1 MNTMNKKRTVFL
13 KCILTGLIYAFVTC
27 IVQVPVANVLFSIL
41 DIQSDAS
48 IPDGMLPILLFSIF
62 IVGVAM
68 TLFYYLNGHLFASTS
83 KWKQGMK
90 FAAFVY
96 LSNYIP
102 QVFFLDANKGISA
115 LITGGFP
122 IIQVELFDLI
132 ILAVTVL
139 LMVRYMPCRYHREKN
154 TKKIIWWKCLVCG
167 VVFAMC
173 LFLLQEFILPLVG
186 FSNMAS
192 GLVVSNENIP
202 FFYSVM
208 ITGFIVTGFLVSCYV
223 YRINDVRRRKAIFVE
238 YGVLIW
244 CTFDLTMIPLGYGIL
259 ATILFI
265 ITSLIAFIVIRYV
278 YGFLYRY

>member
-1 MNTMNKKRTVFL
+1 MNTMSKKRTIFL

-27 IVQVPVANVLFSIL
+27 IVQVPIANVLFSIL

-48 IPDGMLPILLFSIF
+48 IPAGMLPLLLFSIF

-68 TLFYYLNGHLFASTS
+68 ALFYYLNGHLFISTS

-90 FAAFVY
+90 FVAFVY

-132 ILAVTVL
+132 ILALTVL
-139 LMVRYMPCRYHREKN
+139 LMVRYMPCRYHSEKN
-154 TKKIIWWKCLVCG
+154 TRKIIWWKCLVCG

-173 LFLLQEFILPLVG
+173 LFLLQEFILPLLG
-186 FSNMAS
+186 FSNMAL
-192 GLVVSNENIP
+192 GLGVSNENIL

-208 ITGFIVTGFLVSCYV
+208 MAGFIVTGFLVSYYV
-223 YRINDVRRRKAIFVE
+223 YRINDVRRRKTFFVE

-244 CTFDLTMIPLGYGIL
+244 CAFDLTMIPLGYGML
-259 ATILFI
+259 ATLLFI
-265 ITSLIAFIVIRYV
+265 TTSLMSFTVIRYA
-278 YGFLYRY
+278 YSFLK

>member
-1 MNTMNKKRTVFL
+1 MSKKRTIFF

-27 IVQVPVANVLFSIL
+27 IVQVPIANVLFSIL

-48 IPDGMLPILLFSIF
+48 IPAGMLPLLLFSIF

-68 TLFYYLNGHLFASTS
+68 ALFYYLNGHLFASTS

-90 FAAFVY
+90 FAVFVY

-132 ILAVTVL
+132 IIVVTVL
-139 LMVRYMPCRYHREKN
+139 LMVRYMPCRYHGEKA
-154 TKKIIWWKCLVCG
+154 TPKIIWRKCLVCG
-167 VVFAMC
+167 GVFAMC

-186 FSNMAS
+186 FSNMAL
-192 GLVVSNENIP
+192 GLGVANENII

-208 ITGFIVTGFLVSCYV
+208 IAGFIVTGFLVSCYV
-223 YRINDVRRRKAIFVE
+223 YRINDVRRRKTFFLE

-244 CTFDLTMIPLGYGIL
+244 CAFDLTMIPLGYGML
-259 ATILFI
+259 ATMLFI
-265 ITSLIAFIVIRYV
+265 ITSLMSFTVIRYA
-278 YGFLYRY
+278 YSFLK

>member
-1 MNTMNKKRTVFL
+1 MSKKRTIFL

-27 IVQVPVANVLFSIL
+27 IVQVPIANVLFSIL

-48 IPDGMLPILLFSIF
+48 IPAGMLPLLLFSIF

-68 TLFYYLNGHLFASTS
+68 ALFYYLNGHLFASTS

-90 FAAFVY
+90 FAVFVY

-132 ILAVTVL
+132 IIVVTVL
-139 LMVRYMPCRYHREKN
+139 LMVRYMPCRYHGEKA
-154 TKKIIWWKCLVCG
+154 TPKIIWRKCLVCG
-167 VVFAMC
+167 GVFAMC

-186 FSNMAS
+186 FSNMAL
-192 GLVVSNENIP
+192 GLGVANENII

-208 ITGFIVTGFLVSCYV
+208 IAGFIVTGFLVSCYV
-223 YRINDVRRRKAIFVE
+223 YRINDVRRRKTFFLE

-244 CTFDLTMIPLGYGIL
+244 CAFDLTMIPLGYGIL
-259 ATILFI
+259 ATMLFI
-265 ITSLIAFIVIRYV
+265 ITSLMSFTVIRYA
-278 YGFLYRY
+278 YSFLK

>member
-1 MNTMNKKRTVFL
+1 MNTMSKKRNVLL
-13 KCILTGLIYAFVTC
+13 KCILSGLIYAFVTC
-27 IVQVPVANVLFSIL
+27 IVQVPIANVLFSIL

-62 IVGVAM
+62 IAGVAM
-68 TLFYYLNGHLFASTS
+68 ALFYYLNGHLFASTS

-90 FAAFVY
+90 FATFVY

-102 QVFFLDANKGISA
+102 QVFFLDANKGIST
-115 LITGGFP
+115 LIIGGFP

-139 LMVRYMPCRYHREKN
+139 IMVRYMPCRYHRKKN
-154 TKKIIWWKCLVCG
+154 TQTIIWWKCIVCG
-167 VVFAMC
+167 VIFAMC

-192 GLVVSNENIP
+192 GLGVSNENIL

-208 ITGFIVTGFLVSCYV
+208 IAGFIVTGALVSYYV
-223 YRINDVRRRKAIFVE
+223 Y
-238 YGVLIW
+238 L
-244 CTFDLTMIPLGYGIL
+244 
-259 ATILFI
+259 
-265 ITSLIAFIVIRYV
+265 SLVHI
-278 YGFLYRY
+278 

>member
-1 MNTMNKKRTVFL
+1 MTQKRTIIL
-13 KCILTGLIYAFVTC
+13 KCILTGLIYASVTC

-48 IPDGMLPILLFSIF
+48 IPDRMLPLLLFSIF

-68 TLFYYLNGHLFASTS
+68 ALFYYLNGYLFASAS
-83 KWKQGMK
+83 KWKQGIK

-102 QVFFLDANKGISA
+102 QVFFLDANKGIRA
-115 LITGGFP
+115 LITGGFS

-132 ILAVTVL
+132 IIVVTVL
-139 LMVRYMPCRYHREKN
+139 LMVRYMPCRYHGEKA
-154 TKKIIWWKCLVCG
+154 TKKIIWRKCLVCG
-167 VVFAMC
+167 GVFAMC
-173 LFLLQEFILPLVG
+173 LFLLQEFILPFVG
-186 FSNMAS
+186 FSNMAL
-192 GLVVSNENIP
+192 GLGVSNENII

-208 ITGFIVTGFLVSCYV
+208 IVGFIVAGFLVSCYV
-223 YRINDVRRRKAIFVE
+223 CRINDVRRRKTFFVE

-244 CTFDLTMIPLGYGIL
+244 CAFDLTMIPLGYGVL

-265 ITSLIAFIVIRYV
+265 ITSLIAFIMIRYV
-278 YGFLYRY
+278 YGYIYT

>member
-1 MNTMNKKRTVFL
+1 MSKKRTIFL

-27 IVQVPVANVLFSIL
+27 IVQVPIANVLFSIL

-48 IPDGMLPILLFSIF
+48 IPAGMLPLLLFSIF

-68 TLFYYLNGHLFASTS
+68 ALFYYLNGHLFASTS

-90 FAAFVY
+90 FAVFVY

-132 ILAVTVL
+132 IIVVTVL
-139 LMVRYMPCRYHREKN
+139 LMVRYMPCRYHGEKA
-154 TKKIIWWKCLVCG
+154 TPKIIWRKCLVCG
-167 VVFAMC
+167 GVFAMC

-186 FSNMAS
+186 FSNMAL
-192 GLVVSNENIP
+192 GLGVANENII

-208 ITGFIVTGFLVSCYV
+208 IAGFIVTGFLVSCYV
-223 YRINDVRRRKAIFVE
+223 YRINDVRRRKTFFLE

-244 CTFDLTMIPLGYGIL
+244 CAFDLTMIPLGYGML
-259 ATILFI
+259 ATMLFI
-265 ITSLIAFIVIRYV
+265 ITSLMSFTVIRYA
-278 YGFLYRY
+278 YSFLK

>member
-1 MNTMNKKRTVFL
+1 MSKKRTIFL

-27 IVQVPVANVLFSIL
+27 IVQVPIANVLFSIL

-48 IPDGMLPILLFSIF
+48 IPAGMLPLLLFSIF

-68 TLFYYLNGHLFASTS
+68 ALFYYLNGHLFASTS

-90 FAAFVY
+90 FAVFVY

-132 ILAVTVL
+132 IIVVTVL
-139 LMVRYMPCRYHREKN
+139 LMVRYMPCRYHGEKA
-154 TKKIIWWKCLVCG
+154 TPKIIWRKCLVCG
-167 VVFAMC
+167 GVFAMC
-173 LFLLQEFILPLVG
+173 LFWLQEFILPLVG
-186 FSNMAS
+186 FSNMAL
-192 GLVVSNENIP
+192 GLGVANENII

-208 ITGFIVTGFLVSCYV
+208 IAGFIVTGFLVSCYV
-223 YRINDVRRRKAIFVE
+223 YRINDVRRRKTFFLE

-244 CTFDLTMIPLGYGIL
+244 CAFDLTMIPLGYGML
-259 ATILFI
+259 ATMLFI
-265 ITSLIAFIVIRYV
+265 ITSLMSFTVIRYA
-278 YGFLYRY
+278 YSFLK